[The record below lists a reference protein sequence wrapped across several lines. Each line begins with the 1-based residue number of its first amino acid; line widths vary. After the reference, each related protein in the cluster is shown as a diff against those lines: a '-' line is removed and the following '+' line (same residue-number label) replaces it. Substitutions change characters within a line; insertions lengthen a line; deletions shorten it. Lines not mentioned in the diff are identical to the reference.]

1 MEHGKAEL
9 VLGDTSHIKPHW
21 ASPSLIQ
28 KLHERVGLKLP
39 EDQKAHFYKRLLEE
53 AARNRNVAMA
63 LDVCVHCGACLDACH
78 TYQTTRDIY
87 NSPVGRAE
95 LVRRLVKSSRVSG
108 KLLGRLVGAERPT
121 DEYIERIATY
131 YYQCNEC
138 RRCGEVCPFGID
150 QADLTR
156 TVRMVLYESG
166 IAAKYIATVIDNVER
181 TGNNL
186 GLPPKAIAK
195 TLEFAKDSIREEKGI
210 DVKVKLDEP
219 AYALLLPPSADL
231 FTNIDTLKGY
241 ILFLNLVG
249 VDFTFSTKMIE
260 LANFGLFMDERHM
273 KYIGD
278 MVVKTA
284 AELGVKVVIAGECGH
299 GWRAFKN
306 YTAVELEKRGIA
318 TLHIFHLVVEAI
330 RSGAVKLDPERNGD
344 VVYTFQDSCNYA
356 RGGDLTEEPR
366 FIMRHVVKNFVESP
380 NNRERTWC
388 CGGGGGLLTDELLKL
403 RIEYA
408 RKWYEDVV
416 AVGAG
421 HVVRA
426 CAICKAQLSH
436 TIPHLNKEYNRQV
449 TYSGLMDL
457 VYRAL
462 VP

>member
-186 GLPPKAIAK
+186 GLPPRPSRRPSNLPR
-195 TLEFAKDSIREEKGI
+195 T
-210 DVKVKLDEP
+210 
-219 AYALLLPPSADL
+219 AYARRR
-231 FTNIDTLKGY
+231 G
-241 ILFLNLVG
+241 
-249 VDFTFSTKMIE
+249 STS
-260 LANFGLFMDERHM
+260 R
-273 KYIGD
+273 
-278 MVVKTA
+278 
-284 AELGVKVVIAGECGH
+284 
-299 GWRAFKN
+299 
-306 YTAVELEKRGIA
+306 
-318 TLHIFHLVVEAI
+318 
-330 RSGAVKLDPERNGD
+330 
-344 VVYTFQDSCNYA
+344 
-356 RGGDLTEEPR
+356 
-366 FIMRHVVKNFVESP
+366 
-380 NNRERTWC
+380 
-388 CGGGGGLLTDELLKL
+388 
-403 RIEYA
+403 
-408 RKWYEDVV
+408 
-416 AVGAG
+416 
-421 HVVRA
+421 
-426 CAICKAQLSH
+426 
-436 TIPHLNKEYNRQV
+436 
-449 TYSGLMDL
+449 
-457 VYRAL
+457 
-462 VP
+462 